1 MKRVL
6 EMLKEDGVFSLTRV
20 LPAAGY
26 LCFLVVSILM
36 IATDR
41 TWPHYGEFC
50 AATGSAVMVQLG
62 NKYINSRYNT
72 PQGAAGKA
80 VADAGRRDPQDAGG

>member
-6 EMLKEDGVFSLTRV
+6 EMLKEDGVYSLTRV

-26 LCFLVVSILM
+26 LCFLVVSVAMIL
-36 IATDR
+36 TDR

-72 PQGAAGKA
+72 PPGAAGKA
-80 VADAGRRDPQDAGG
+80 VEGARRRDPEDAG